1 MSSTNVHSKKNI
13 EVVGGQTCF
22 TANQKEPVEIPPKS
36 AGKFSKKLQI
46 VEGDITQ
53 ISVNDNSVLKEG
65 SSIVGRYN
73 KEGQILSGDVNRIK
87 RYLNHNEEMEK

>member
-22 TANQKEPVEIPPKS
+22 TENQKEPVEIPPRS

-46 VEGDITQ
+46 VEGEIAQ
-53 ISVNDNSVLKEG
+53 IPVSGNSVLKDG
-65 SSIVGRYN
+65 DSIIGRYT
-73 KEGQILSGDVNRIK
+73 EDGQILSGNAKNVRK
-87 RYLNHNEEMEK
+87 YLNHNEGMEK